1 VRNSRCRRFRV
12 GMITVTSGPEPN
24 FCVFPSAHNS
34 GNLPAPARTVTSPA
48 HIGGHSGTLPASSAR
63 RPLSAYSE
71 TVDEIGGCPPWRDLS
86 AHRTVR
92 GSWQELWRGRELIGF
107 FALRDLKVRY
117 RQAVLGVAWVLAQPL
132 AMVVVFT
139 LVFHRLA
146 GVPGGD
152 VPYPLFAMVGLV
164 IWTCFSSTVTAASDS
179 LVSNSALVTKVYFPR
194 LTAPTAT
201 LLPPLV
207 DLAVSLVVVAAMTF
221 AYAVRPT
228 WRLIGA
234 PLWLLMLAVT
244 AIGVGLW
251 LSALNVRYR
260 DVRHAVLPLLQVLL
274 FVSPVA
280 YAPALSPRLDMAY
293 ATNPLVGVIGLGRW
307 SLLASPWPGW
317 PLLVSAGV
325 ALALMLSGLWYFQHA
340 ERAFAD
346 VI

>member
-1 VRNSRCRRFRV
+1 
-12 GMITVTSGPEPN
+12 
-24 FCVFPSAHNS
+24 
-34 GNLPAPARTVTSPA
+34 L
-48 HIGGHSGTLPASSAR
+48 
-63 RPLSAYSE
+63 
-71 TVDEIGGCPPWRDLS
+71 
-86 AHRTVR
+86 
-92 GSWQELWRGRELIGF
+92 ELWRGRELIGF
-107 FALRDLKVRY
+107 FAFRDLKVRY

-139 LVFHRLA
+139 FVFHRLA

-152 VPYPLFAMVGLV
+152 VPYPLFAMTGLV

-194 LTAPTAT
+194 LTAPIAT

-207 DLAVSLVVVAAMTF
+207 DLAVSLVVVAAMCV

-228 WRLIGA
+228 WRLVGT
-234 PLWLLMLAVT
+234 PLWLLMLAVAT
-244 AIGVGLW
+244 MGIGLW

-260 DVRHAVLPLLQVLL
+260 DVRHAVVPLLQLLL
-274 FVSPVA
+274 FLSPVA
-280 YAPALSPRLDMAY
+280 YAPSLPPGVAMVY
-293 ATNPLVGVIGLGRW
+293 AVNPLVGVIGLVRW
-307 SLLASPWPGW
+307 SLLAAPWPGW

-325 ALALMLSGLWYFQHA
+325 AVVVMLSGLWYFQHA